1 MFPGVL
7 YTTYPVFPRSNLH
20 TSSCL
25 FPGVLYT
32 TPFIPGVILLNS
44 YMFLE
49 YSTQLLLYFPLNILR
64 NSSFIFPGVFYT
76 IYTTPPKCSLEY
88 TTSSFMLSEVLY
100 TTPLCSCSTLKNSMF
115 LEYLH
120 NSSYMF
126 PGVLY
131 TTSPLFSL
139 EYTKNSSLIL
149 SEVLYTTPPKC
160 FMEYPKQLL
169 LYVPWRT
176 LHYS

>member
-1 MFPGVL
+1 
-7 YTTYPVFPRSNLH
+7 
-20 TSSCL
+20 
-25 FPGVLYT
+25 
-32 TPFIPGVILLNS
+32 
-44 YMFLE
+44 MFLE

-131 TTSPLFSL
+131 TTPPCSCSTLKHSMFLEYLHNSSDMFPGVLYTTSPLFSL

-149 SEVLYTTPPKC
+149 SEVLYTTPPEW